1 MDDEFFDDP
10 KTDEETKLYLLSR
23 NLKKVRH
30 SVYSSMRTVE
40 KYGEKHKHSN
50 ITKYVPLEEYTP
62 I

>member
-23 NLKKVRH
+23 NPKKVRR

-50 ITKYVPLEEYTP
+50 ITKYIPLEEYTP

>member
-23 NLKKVRH
+23 NPKKVRR

-40 KYGEKHKHSN
+40 K
-50 ITKYVPLEEYTP
+50 
-62 I
+62 